1 MFDEANSLCTTSN
14 LPLSA
19 REATKGLL
27 SATMPSAEAMLGC
40 IHEREQKTET
50 LKRFSKQ
57 CCSCHCTAQFI
68 LTKPPERLQGSR
80 KRGRFLYYRVSTR
93 YSSRTKGPW
102 HPLKRNL
109 CPIVSFPPA
118 QLLSLQ
124 ITLNYHSCSENSS
137 IPLAPTYLRGFY
149 YYFCQNF
156 MENGSLPH
164 SFSRFNEWPQRF
176 GTSELA
182 KAQALLLSN

>member
-57 CCSCHCTAQFI
+57 CCSCHRTAQFL

-80 KRGRFLYYRVSTR
+80 KRVRFLYYWVSTR
-93 YSSRTKGPW
+93 YSSRTKGLW

-109 CPIVSFPPA
+109 CPIVSFPPV

-124 ITLNYHSCSENSS
+124 ITLNYHSYSEKTVAF
-137 IPLAPTYLRGFY
+137 PLP
-149 YYFCQNF
+149 
-156 MENGSLPH
+156 PH
-164 SFSRFNEWPQRF
+164 I
-176 GTSELA
+176 
-182 KAQALLLSN
+182 